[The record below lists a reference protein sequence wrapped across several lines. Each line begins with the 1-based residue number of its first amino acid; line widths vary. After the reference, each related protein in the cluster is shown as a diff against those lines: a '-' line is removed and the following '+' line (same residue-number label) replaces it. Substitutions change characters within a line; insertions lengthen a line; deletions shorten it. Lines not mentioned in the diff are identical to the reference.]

1 MNTAKNVP
9 WVEKYRPDNFE
20 NIVLSDYKKRIFSNI
35 ISKKSY
41 FPNMIFFGPPGT
53 GKTTTIINIINS
65 FHSNTKKP
73 LIIHLNASDDRGI
86 EIIRTHV
93 LQFVSSCGLFQT
105 GLKFI
110 ILDEIDNMTR
120 SAQLALKYVIEHTY
134 PLNVRFCL
142 ICNYVSK
149 IDISL
154 AQNFLMFRFN
164 THPVERVYF
173 FLNKIL
179 QMEKIQLSEDVLYG
193 IINIYESDIR
203 SMINYIQLNK
213 ELLNRSVIT
222 IPQICVKMKNCNKKT
237 EKVLA
242 HFRSFSNM
250 RNQKN
255 IDLIKE
261 IINVTFLTLLS
272 KNLITCE
279 FVKYASII
287 YHNID
292 IDDRVLI
299 LFFYEKIL
307 PYSVMF

>member
-1 MNTAKNVP
+1 
-9 WVEKYRPDNFE
+9 
-20 NIVLSDYKKRIFSNI
+20 
-35 ISKKSY
+35 
-41 FPNMIFFGPPGT
+41 MIFFGPPGT

-93 LQFVSSCGLFQT
+93 LQFVSSCGLFQS

-154 AQNFLMFRFN
+154 AQNFIMFRFN
-164 THPVERVYF
+164 THPIERVYS
-173 FLNKIL
+173 FLNNIL
-179 QMEKIQLSEDVLYG
+179 KLENIKLSEDVLYD
-193 IINIYESDIR
+193 IINVYESDIR

-213 ELLNRSVIT
+213 ELLNSRVIT
-222 IPQICVKMKNCNKKT
+222 IPQICESMKKCNKKT
-237 EKVLA
+237 EKILDNFHSMA
-242 HFRSFSNM
+242 YI
-250 RNQKN
+250 RNQKM
-255 IDLIKE
+255 LI
-261 IINVTFLTLLS
+261 
-272 KNLITCE
+272 
-279 FVKYASII
+279 
-287 YHNID
+287 
-292 IDDRVLI
+292 
-299 LFFYEKIL
+299 
-307 PYSVMF
+307 

>member
-35 ISKKSY
+35 ISKKTY

-93 LQFVSSCGLFQT
+93 LQFVSSHGLFQT

-120 SAQLALKYVIEHTY
+120 AAQLALKYVIEHTY

-154 AQNFLMFRFN
+154 AQNFIMFRFN
-164 THPVERVYF
+164 THPIERVYS
-173 FLNKIL
+173 FLNRIL
-179 QMEKIQLSEDVLYG
+179 KLENIQLSEDVLYE

-222 IPQICVKMKNCNKKT
+222 IPQICVNMKKCNRKT

-242 HFRSFSNM
+242 HFRSFANM

-279 FVKYASII
+279 FVQHASII

>member
-1 MNTAKNVP
+1 
-9 WVEKYRPDNFE
+9 
-20 NIVLSDYKKRIFSNI
+20 
-35 ISKKSY
+35 
-41 FPNMIFFGPPGT
+41 MIFFGPPGT

-86 EIIRTHV
+86 EIIRTHIV
-93 LQFVSSCGLFQT
+93 QFVSSCGLFQT

-120 SAQLALKYVIEHTY
+120 SAQLALKYVIEHTH

-149 IDISL
+149 IDVSL

-164 THPVERVYF
+164 THPIEQVF
-173 FLNKIL
+173 SFLNNIL
-179 QMEKIQLSEDVLYG
+179 KSESIELSEDVVYS
-193 IINIYESDIR
+193 IIGFYESDIR
-203 SMINYIQLNK
+203 SMVNYIQLNK
-213 ELLNRSVIT
+213 ESLNT
-222 IPQICVKMKNCNKKT
+222 IKISIPETCSAMLKCNKKN
-237 EKVLA
+237 EKIIEYFTSLA
-242 HFRSFSNM
+242 RE

-255 IDLIKE
+255 NDLIKE
-261 IINVTFLTLLS
+261 IINTMFMKILKKKQITHAFIDSIS
-272 KNLITCE
+272 K
-279 FVKYASII
+279 I

-299 LFFYEKIL
+299 IYFFEKIL
-307 PYSVMF
+307 PFSSFLIEDNFS

>member
-9 WVEKYRPDNFE
+9 WVEKYRPDNFD
-20 NIVLSDYKKRIFSNI
+20 NIVLSDYKKKIFSNI
-35 ISKKSY
+35 ITKKSY

-93 LQFVSSCGLFQT
+93 LQFVSSCGLFQS

-154 AQNFLMFRFN
+154 KKFYYVQ
-164 THPVERVYF
+164 
-173 FLNKIL
+173 
-179 QMEKIQLSEDVLYG
+179 IQY
-193 IINIYESDIR
+193 
-203 SMINYIQLNK
+203 
-213 ELLNRSVIT
+213 T
-222 IPQICVKMKNCNKKT
+222 P
-237 EKVLA
+237 
-242 HFRSFSNM
+242 H
-250 RNQKN
+250 
-255 IDLIKE
+255 
-261 IINVTFLTLLS
+261 
-272 KNLITCE
+272 
-279 FVKYASII
+279 
-287 YHNID
+287 
-292 IDDRVLI
+292 
-299 LFFYEKIL
+299 
-307 PYSVMF
+307 